1 MVAVAAS
8 KQHETPR
15 PVPAF
20 APCVER
26 GASPRNISTSR
37 PRRRRDSSPR
47 NIRVAAAAATRLSR
61 HGVAATRAV
70 GSRAGDASFY
80 EIEFS
85 ANKDLCRRLDIK
97 KLPCVQFF
105 RGAEGCVATVM
116 CGPSKFPE
124 VREKLVELLGDEV
137 HGDDVPEFTDVS
149 EHYKSKSGDA
159 QPDAQPV

>member
-1 MVAVAAS
+1 MRIFRGRVDVANGRGRREQTTRNAAAGPGVCS
-8 KQHETPR
+8 VRRKR
-15 PVPAF
+15 RV
-20 APCVER
+20 
-26 GASPRNISTSR
+26 STEY
-37 PRRRRDSSPR
+37 
-47 NIRVAAAAATRLSR
+47 IHVAAAAAPRLSR